1 MKTQALEGEISELE
15 SSQRPWV
22 ASRKKIGTAG
32 EQIELVPL
40 QHEIKGSKI
49 KITDSRASF

>member
-22 ASRKKIGTAG
+22 ASRKKIGPAG